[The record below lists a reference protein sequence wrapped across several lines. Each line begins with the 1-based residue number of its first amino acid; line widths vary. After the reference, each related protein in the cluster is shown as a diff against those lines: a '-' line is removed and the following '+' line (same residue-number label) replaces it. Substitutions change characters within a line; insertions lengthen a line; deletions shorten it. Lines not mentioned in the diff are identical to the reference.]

1 MGFPSLG
8 EHAQWALLVQ
18 LLAITALAHAA
29 GAGVRRLGQPAV
41 IGHLLAGV
49 LLGPSVLG
57 LLWSDGAR
65 LMIPQERLLGAPLNA
80 VAWLGAA
87 FLLLLT
93 GLDTDLNAVR
103 RLGRPTLLIGAGAV
117 LLPFAAGLALA
128 LALPASFAGAR
139 AGDAAFVLLVAV
151 SLSISS
157 IPVVA
162 RILSELGFMQA
173 DFGRMILAVA
183 LASDALGWLALAA
196 VTVASGPS
204 AGIGALA
211 APLAGLVL
219 LTAAVLLA
227 GPRLVDAVLTR
238 LPRRGT
244 PVGDGATG
252 TAGATGAGGH
262 GELLTAVVLVL
273 LLAVAAQAAGSDGLL
288 GAFAAGVLIGR
299 SPHHR
304 SRLRAQLEP
313 VTLTVLAPVFF
324 AVAGLRMDLTALG
337 GPGTLLWAAGYL
349 AVAVGC
355 KIAGAYGGARLA
367 GLPSRQ
373 GLAVAVGLNCRG
385 AIEVV
390 VASVGLSAGVLS
402 ERGYTVIVL
411 MALITTVMTGPLL
424 RAVVP
429 RAAVPRAAVP
439 SAVVPSAAGAGR
451 GGGPGDSEAAT
462 GLATPDVPAR
472 PPSR

>member
-1 MGFPSLG
+1 M
-8 EHAQWALLVQ
+8 
-18 LLAITALAHAA
+18 AHAA
-29 GAGVRRLGQPAV
+29 GACFRRLGQPAV
-41 IGHLLAGV
+41 IGQLLAGV

-65 LMIPQERLLGAPLNA
+65 LMVPQERLLGAPLNA

-93 GLDTDLNAVR
+93 GLDTDLGAVR

-117 LLPFAAGLALA
+117 LVPFAAGLGLA
-128 LALPASFAGAR
+128 LALPDSFAGAR
-139 AGDAAFVLLVAV
+139 AGDVAFVLLVAV

-173 DFGRMILAVA
+173 DFGRIILAVA

-196 VTVASGPS
+196 VTVVSGPS
-204 AGIGALA
+204 AGIGALV
-211 APLAGLVL
+211 APLVGLVL
-219 LTAAVLLA
+219 LTAAVLLL
-227 GPRLVDAVLTR
+227 GPRSVDAVLTR
-238 LPRRGT
+238 LPRKES
-244 PVGDGATG
+244 PDGEG
-252 TAGATGAGGH
+252 VAGSGGH

-288 GAFAAGVLIGR
+288 GAFAAGLLIGR

-304 SRLRAQLEP
+304 ARLRAQLEP

-324 AVAGLRMDLTALG
+324 AVAGLRMDLTALR
-337 GPGTLLWAAGYL
+337 GPGTLLWAGGYL

-355 KIAGAYGGARLA
+355 KVAGAYGGARLA
-367 GLPSRQ
+367 GLPARQ

-424 RAVVP
+424 RAVAP
-429 RAAVPRAAVP
+429 R
-439 SAVVPSAAGAGR
+439 AAGAGR
-451 GGGPGDSEAAT
+451 GVPSGVGSGDGAA
-462 GLATPDVPAR
+462 AAVAAAAPDAPAR
-472 PPSR
+472 P